1 MLVVSVVRFSFH
13 AVAALLIVAGML
25 VAGAAGAGELPEL
38 AAQTSPSV
46 VHLSVFDG
54 SEREVS
60 TGTGFF
66 VGGNRIATNQHVI
79 AGAASMVAKLAD
91 GRVLE
96 VAGLLASDEDRD
108 VAIIMVTGDDLPPPL
123 RLGKSAGLRQGD
135 EVVVIGS
142 PHGLAGTLSMGLVSA
157 LRGEGV
163 ADDAGDRHHWAIQV
177 TAAISPGSSGSPIM
191 TRDGDVVAVAV
202 GIMRGGANIGF
213 GVPVEVLVDML
224 ATIPPDAKPAAFEGA
239 SSVTRNLLI
248 SALFF
253 GAIALA
259 FVIPS
264 LVKRLRSK
272 RAA

>member
-1 MLVVSVVRFSFH
+1 
-13 AVAALLIVAGML
+13 ML
-25 VAGAAGAGELPEL
+25 VASLVRFGVHAVVALVIALVAGVAGAGELPEL

-46 VHLSVFDG
+46 VHLSVFDN
-54 SEREVS
+54 SDREVS

-79 AGAASMVAKLAD
+79 AGAARMVAKLAD

-96 VAGLLASDEDRD
+96 VAGLLAADEERD
-108 VAIIMVTGDDLPPPL
+108 VAIVMVTGDDLPPPL
-123 RLGKSAGLRQGD
+123 RLGKSTGLRQGD

-163 ADDAGDRHHWAIQV
+163 ADTEGDRQHWAIQV

-202 GIMRGGANIGF
+202 GIMREGANIGF
-213 GVPVEVLVDML
+213 GIPVEVVEEML
-224 ATIPPDAKPAAFEGA
+224 AAIPANAKPKAFEGA

-259 FVIPS
+259 FVVPGVVQRIRK
-264 LVKRLRSK
+264 KRPT
-272 RAA
+272 